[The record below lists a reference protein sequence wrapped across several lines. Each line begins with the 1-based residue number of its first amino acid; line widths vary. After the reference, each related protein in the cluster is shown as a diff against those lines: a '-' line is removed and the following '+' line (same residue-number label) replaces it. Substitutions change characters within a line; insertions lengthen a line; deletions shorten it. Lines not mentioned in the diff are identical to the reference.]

1 MRARGFT
8 LVEVM
13 VALAVVAIALPALMF
28 ALSRQVDD
36 TAYLRDKSL
45 ARMVAENKL
54 AEKRLKVHA
63 VRELAR
69 ANESGMAE
77 FAGRQWFWWMA
88 TEQTPQVPGFYR
100 IEVDVALSEEAR
112 DKPAYTLV
120 SFMQGDFRRDNQGR
134 GTGQSGDDQVGGEGV
149 GEDGSG
155 GDGGTATGDAPSG
168 DADSP
173 VPNQD
178 RRVIDAPQLQ
188 ELLNDD

>member
-1 MRARGFT
+1 MNSRGFT

-63 VRELAR
+63 LRELAR

-88 TEQTPQVPGFYR
+88 TEETPQVPGFYR

-112 DKPAYTLV
+112 DNPAYTLV

-134 GTGQSGDDQVGGEGV
+134 GTGQPGV
-149 GEDGSG
+149 GPGQGGDNGESGESG
-155 GDGGTATGDAPSG
+155 GAPT
-168 DADSP
+168 P
-173 VPNQD
+173 VPNLD

-188 ELLNDD
+188 QRLNDD

>member
-1 MRARGFT
+1 
-8 LVEVM
+8 M

-63 VRELAR
+63 LRELAK

-88 TEQTPQVPGFYR
+88 TEETPQPGFYR

-112 DKPAYTLV
+112 DNPAYTLA
-120 SFMQGDFRRDNQGR
+120 SYMQGDFRRDNQGR
-134 GTGQSGDDQVGGEGV
+134 GTGQSGVGQGQGSND
-149 GEDGSG
+149 GEDGG
-155 GDGGTATGDAPSG
+155 AATGDAPDG
-168 DADSP
+168 GAPTP
-173 VPNQD
+173 VPNLD

-188 ELLNDD
+188 QRLNDD

>member
-63 VRELAR
+63 KGELAK
-69 ANESGMAE
+69 AKESGMAA
-77 FAGRQWFWWMA
+77 FADRDWYWWME
-88 TEQTPQVPGFYR
+88 TEETPQVPGFYR

-112 DKPAYTLV
+112 DNPTFTLV
-120 SFMQGDFRRDNQGR
+120 TFMQGDFVRDSQGR
-134 GTGQSGDDQVGGEGV
+134 GTGQTGTENDNDDQQD
-149 GEDGSG
+149 EDGDTTPG
-155 GDGGTATGDAPSG
+155 
-168 DADSP
+168 SP
-173 VPNQD
+173 DTP
-178 RRVIDAPQLQ
+178 APQPQPNRRAIEALQ
-188 ELLNDD
+188 LQLDNG